1 MADIRIASSP
11 REGAEDEACGEDEL
25 KRVRQCAGT
34 WGGDNGGGT
43 ALMYSTLCVNA
54 LTVA

>member
-43 ALMYSTLCVNA
+43 ALMYSTCV
-54 LTVA
+54 